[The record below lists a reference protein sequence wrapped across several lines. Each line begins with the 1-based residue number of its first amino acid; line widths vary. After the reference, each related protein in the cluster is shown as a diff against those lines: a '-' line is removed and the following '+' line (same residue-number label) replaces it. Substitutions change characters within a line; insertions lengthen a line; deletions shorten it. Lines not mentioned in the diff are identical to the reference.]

1 MLALIPYSRAPNMNR
16 GELWDKL
23 VYDKDAELDE
33 LRDNIGWNGLEQF
46 KKRVLE
52 RLEDRMPYDK
62 ALKIFQEELENA

>member
-1 MLALIPYSRAPNMNR
+1 MNR

-33 LRDNIGWNGLEQF
+33 LLDNIGWNGLEQF